1 MSQLTGEYVRKNF
14 QLFLWHVLLV
24 EIFSISLTEIKKF
37 ISVWCNLGGR
47 GQGGGE
53 TNSKGDNTLF
63 VIAISQAGSAATS
76 TKNLNWLNCLH
87 FSLKLSVE

>member
-14 QLFLWHVLLV
+14 QLFLRHVLLV

-47 GQGGGE
+47 GQGGGG
-53 TNSKGDNTLF
+53 N
-63 VIAISQAGSAATS
+63 
-76 TKNLNWLNCLH
+76 
-87 FSLKLSVE
+87 